1 MTNYSSPFHYLPF
14 FLGAGVKP
22 WKCEECG
29 KAFLNKDS
37 YNSHLRRHRG
47 ERPFACDVC
56 KKAFTELWALKK
68 HLRLH
73 TGERPYACTACDQ
86 RFSDCSN
93 LSKHRKLHERLPD
106 PEETAANHAAVE
118 NIAQGCIHLT

>member
-1 MTNYSSPFHYLPF
+1 MYVHIIHVRDFQISIPTSAKNFSGNVHIRRSGRSYKLFLSIPFFY

-68 HLRLH
+68 HLRYVWN
-73 TGERPYACTACDQ
+73 R
-86 RFSDCSN
+86 
-93 LSKHRKLHERLPD
+93 
-106 PEETAANHAAVE
+106 
-118 NIAQGCIHLT
+118 